1 MNIFFVFL
9 MVGQCL
15 ADLTCYD
22 NGNFRDK
29 DGCRAPDFNTA
40 FNGAMVCINPGGVVS
55 KLQRMNLFCFNGTCV
70 LLPVYGEHAH
80 SLGFAWLCLFFLS
93 LLHSS
98 KPEMLF

>member
-40 FNGAMVCINPGGVVS
+40 FNGAMVCIKPDGVVS
-55 KLQRMNLFCFNGTCV
+55 KLQRMNLFCFNGTCFFFLCV
-70 LLPVYGEHAH
+70 LLHRYNRHN
-80 SLGFAWLCLFFLS
+80 S
-93 LLHSS
+93 
-98 KPEMLF
+98 